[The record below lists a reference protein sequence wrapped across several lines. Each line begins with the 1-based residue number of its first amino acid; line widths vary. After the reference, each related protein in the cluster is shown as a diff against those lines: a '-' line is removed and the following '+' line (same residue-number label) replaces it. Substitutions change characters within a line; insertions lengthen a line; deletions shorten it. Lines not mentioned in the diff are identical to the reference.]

1 MRAYVSISF
10 SNKQLLST
18 TLHAIT
24 ETLSQFNI
32 AAFVFVNNY
41 SFKHTDE
48 KQMMQQAMRDIDDC
62 NLLIAEVSDKG
73 IGIGVEVGY
82 AKGKGKPVI
91 YLRHTDAEH
100 STTVSGISDFH
111 IIYADNADLQVQLS
125 NILRSLV

>member
-10 SNKQLLST
+10 SNKQLLSA

-41 SFKHTDE
+41 SFKHTEE
-48 KQMMQQAMRDIDDC
+48 KQMMQQAMSDIDDC
-62 NLLIAEVSDKG
+62 DLLIAEVSDKG

-91 YLRHTDAEH
+91 YLRHKEAEH